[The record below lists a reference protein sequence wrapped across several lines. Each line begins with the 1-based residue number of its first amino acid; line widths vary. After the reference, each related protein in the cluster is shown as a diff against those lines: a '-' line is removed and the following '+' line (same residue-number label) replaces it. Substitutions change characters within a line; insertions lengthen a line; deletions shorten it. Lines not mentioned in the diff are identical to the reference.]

1 VTLSITTFEA
11 AMWTVAT
18 TPWGTGEHPHFYKWL
33 GTGGTVSRTANKKLA
48 KLCWP
53 SRTRSPKRLIVVL
66 EPKSG
71 GARPPPK
78 KKFFPALCAGSVSQ
92 LSLRTGAPTFKLVP
106 APLGVEKTE
115 RSVFDTIAMENKTKR
130 KRGKW

>member
-53 SRTRSPKRLIVVL
+53 SRTRSPKRLIVFL

-78 KKFFPALCAGSVSQ
+78 KKIFFRRFAPDRCPNFRSGPVPP
-92 LSLRTGAPTFKLVP
+92 LS
-106 APLGVEKTE
+106 
-115 RSVFDTIAMENKTKR
+115 N
-130 KRGKW
+130 